1 MQTLFSNDYLEVFPR
16 TGTPNIL
23 EDEDWNPIL
32 VAPIQ
37 CEIITIE
44 SFLTNFSFSPRR
56 IIQKIVEVLY
66 YTCKLFKINL

>member
-1 MQTLFSNDYLEVFPR
+1 MQILFSNGYLEVFPR
-16 TGTPNIL
+16 PGPPNIL

-32 VAPIQ
+32 VAPKQ

-44 SFLTNFSFSPRR
+44 LFLTNYSFPPRR
-56 IIQKIVEVLY
+56 KIQKTVEVLY